1 MQDTQIKTKDEL
13 SSELSSL
20 HLHLKNIEERDN
32 LLFEKNL
39 AFSVVLRFDG
49 IIENVN
55 KTVLANLDY
64 LKSEIVGLPLIHF
77 IVKDQRNNF
86 LTQIER
92 CFKGEDPSEL
102 EVGIYAKDGSV
113 KTILFSSTQLLFQ
126 EEKNPRS
133 ILVSG
138 VDITARKKAEEV
150 LKKLEE
156 ESRSEGQKL
165 EQVLGIDQRISAILE
180 LHHLIDF
187 IIEKATQI
195 LDIQRCSLMILDEP
209 AQELL
214 IKGAKGLDENVIINT
229 RIKLGES
236 IAGLAARDGNPL
248 LVTDIEVE
256 PAIARKNSPSYKS
269 KSFISVPIKLRD
281 KVVGVFNASNKGP
294 KGKDIFTQADL
305 KIILMIVQ
313 QAAIAIENAN
323 YCRELEHLSIT
334 DSLTGLYNHRY
345 FMRALRFEAERSN
358 RYGNPLCLLMFDV
371 DDLKSYNDVYG
382 HLEGDF
388 LLKEISRVV
397 KENLRVV
404 DIVCRYAGDE
414 FMIILPETS
423 VVRVKVIAEKI
434 KQAVLNLK
442 LKRTVTISMG
452 IAASRKDINAHD
464 FILKTDQALYQA
476 KKEGKN
482 GICCLA

>member
-1 MQDTQIKTKDEL
+1 MQDTQMKTKDEL

-32 LLFEKNL
+32 LLFERNL
-39 AFSVVLRFDG
+39 AFSVVLKLDG
-49 IIENVN
+49 TIENAN
-55 KTVLANLDY
+55 KTVLANLGY
-64 LKSEIVGLPLIHF
+64 LKSEIVGRPLINF

-92 CFKGEDPSEL
+92 CFEGEDPSEL
-102 EVGIYAKDGSV
+102 EVGIYARNQSI
-113 KTILFSSTQLLFQ
+113 KTILFSSTRLLFQ
-126 EEKNPRS
+126 EERNPQS

-156 ESRSEGQKL
+156 DLRSEGQKL

-195 LDIQRCSLMILDEP
+195 LGVQRCSLMVLDAP

-214 IKGAKGLDENVIINT
+214 IKGAKGLDENIIINT

-236 IAGLAARDGNPL
+236 IAGLVARDGNPL

-256 PAIARKNSPSYKS
+256 PAIARKNSPPYKS

-281 KVVGVFNASNKGP
+281 KVVGVFNASDKGP
-294 KGKDIFTQADL
+294 RGEDIFTQRDL

-323 YCRELEHLSIT
+323 YCRELEHLSTT

-345 FMRALRFEAERSN
+345 FMRALRFESERSN

-388 LLKEISRVV
+388 LLKEISRSV

-404 DIVCRYAGDE
+404 DVVCRYAGDE

-423 VVRVKVIAEKI
+423 IVRVKAIAEKI
-434 KQAVLNLK
+434 KQAVLNLR

-452 IAASRKDINAHD
+452 IAASRKDINVHD

-476 KKEGKN
+476 KKEGKG